1 MGARFSLSPDFGD
14 CFMRTMRIDLWALAT
29 AVLLACTGCQTATQV
44 QDARQAL
51 LADNYED
58 ALARFQQAAEK
69 DPQYYY
75 ASGPFTEG
83 IWTYVGRTQ
92 YATGKLPEARR
103 SLERALSIKKDD
115 YVAHIYLGLTLA
127 RSGDRAAGLKELVA
141 GMRGFHDWLEYL
153 TYNTYYGVY
162 WDPNREIRG
171 QIEKDL
177 DAIDKKYFEWPQ
189 LIANGEWLGK
199 KIEQEVEIAR
209 RNEQYERQ
217 RDRDRLPP
225 RAPGVGVGIG
235 F

>member
-1 MGARFSLSPDFGD
+1 
-14 CFMRTMRIDLWALAT
+14 MRSIRSALRALA
-29 AVLLACTGCQTATQV
+29 AAALLACAACQAATQV

-51 LADNYED
+51 LADRYDE
-58 ALARFQQAAEK
+58 ALARFQQTAEK

-103 SLERALSIKKDD
+103 SLEHALSIKRDD
-115 YVAHIYLGLTLA
+115 YLARLYLGLTLA
-127 RSGDRAAGLKELVA
+127 RSGDRTGGLKEIVTA
-141 GMRGFHDWLEYL
+141 MRGLHDWLDYL
-153 TYNTYYGVY
+153 TFNTRFGVY
-162 WDPNREIRG
+162 WDPNREIRT

-177 DAIDKKYFEWPQ
+177 DAIDKKAFDWQQ

-199 KIEQEVEIAR
+199 KMEQEVEIAR
-209 RNEQYERQ
+209 RNEQYELQRG
-217 RDRDRLPP
+217 RDRFPGS
-225 RAPGVGVGIG
+225 GVGVGFG

>member
-1 MGARFSLSPDFGD
+1 MGARFSWSRHFGD
-14 CFMRTMRIDLWALAT
+14 CFMRTMRCDLSALAT
-29 AVLLACTGCQTATQV
+29 ALLLACAGCQTATQV

-51 LADNYED
+51 LADNYEE
-58 ALARFQQAAEK
+58 ALGRFQQAADK

-127 RSGDRAAGLKELVA
+127 RSGDRDAGLKELVT
-141 GMRGFHDWLEYL
+141 GMRGFHDWLDYL
-153 TYNTYYGVY
+153 TFNTRYGIY

-177 DAIDKKYFEWPQ
+177 DSIDKKYFVWPQ

-199 KIEQEVEIAR
+199 KIEQEAEIAR

-217 RDRDRLPP
+217 RDRDRNRFP
-225 RAPGVGVGIG
+225 PGVGVGIG

>member
-1 MGARFSLSPDFGD
+1 M
-14 CFMRTMRIDLWALAT
+14 
-29 AVLLACTGCQTATQV
+29 ACAACQAATQV

-58 ALARFQQAAEK
+58 ALGRFQQVADK

-92 YATGKLPEARR
+92 YATGKFPEARR
-103 SLERALSIKKDD
+103 SLERALSTKRDD
-115 YVAHIYLGLTLA
+115 YLARLYLGLTLA
-127 RSGDRAAGLKELVA
+127 RTGDRAAALKEIVNA
-141 GMRGFHDWLEYL
+141 MRGLHDWLDYL
-153 TYNTYYGVY
+153 TFNTRFGVY
-162 WDPNREIRG
+162 WDPNREIRI

-177 DAIDKKYFEWPQ
+177 DAIDKKAFDWQQ

-199 KIEQEVEIAR
+199 KMEQEVEIAR
-209 RNEQYERQ
+209 RNEQYERRL
-217 RDRDRLPP
+217 RDDGFRRGS
-225 RAPGVGVGIG
+225 GVGVGIG

>member
-1 MGARFSLSPDFGD
+1 MRPLRPSL
-14 CFMRTMRIDLWALAT
+14 ALLILFACAACQAAT
-29 AVLLACTGCQTATQV
+29 EV
-44 QDARQAL
+44 QNARQAL
-51 LADNYED
+51 LADNFQE
-58 ALARFQQAAEK
+58 ALGRFQQVAEK

-92 YATGKLPEARR
+92 YATGQLPDARR
-103 SLERALSIKKDD
+103 SLERALSVKRDD

-127 RSGDRAAGLKELVA
+127 RSGDRAAGLKELVT
-141 GMRGFHDWLEYL
+141 GMRGFHDWLDYL
-153 TYNTYYGVY
+153 TFNTRFGVW
-162 WDPNREIRG
+162 WDPNREIRA

-177 DAIDKKYFEWPQ
+177 DSIDKKYFEWPQ

-209 RNEQYERQ
+209 RNEQYERRL
-217 RDRDRLPP
+217 RDDQFRGS
-225 RAPGVGVGIG
+225 GVGVGIG